1 MLESL
6 GFIILI
12 SFLLGSLFEKI
23 NTPKIIAMILIGIIF
38 GHFGFNLID
47 KSILNISKDLRQFA
61 LVVILTRAGLSLKF
75 EDIKKAG
82 RPAIL
87 LCFLPALF
95 EIIAFTLIG
104 GKILNIT
111 RLEAGIIGS
120 IIAAVSPAIV
130 VPRMLNLMDKG
141 YGIDK
146 NIPQMIL
153 AGASVDDIFVLVVF
167 TSLIVLEGGG
177 KISVLSFLNIPISIL
192 IGAVLGYMVGIVL
205 SKLFKKVNI
214 IDTKKLLI
222 IISVSFLLLKFEE
235 ILGKYIAFSPL
246 IAIMVMGMAINKKDI
261 KVAENVEKKYK
272 DLWIFAEILLFV
284 LVGASVDIN
293 YILNTGLKGVGLI
306 LIALIIRMVG
316 VYISLIGTNLNI
328 KEKIF
333 VLFSYSPKATVQ
345 AAIGGIPLAL
355 GFGFGDIAL
364 SMAVLSILITAP
376 LGSILIDKNYKRLLS
391 KSR

>member
-141 YGIDK
+141 YGTDK

-235 ILGKYIAFSPL
+235 IIGKYIAFSPL

>member
-12 SFLLGSLFEKI
+12 SLLLGSLFEKI

-38 GHFGFNLID
+38 GPFGLNLID
-47 KSILNISKDLRQFA
+47 KSIMDISKDLRQFA
-61 LVVILTRAGLSLKF
+61 LVVILTRAGLSLSF
-75 EDIKKAG
+75 DDIKKAG

-87 LCFLPALF
+87 LCFVPALF
-95 EIIAFTLIG
+95 EIAAFTLLG
-104 GKILNIT
+104 PKILNIT
-111 RLEAGIIGS
+111 RLQAGIIGS

-141 YGIDK
+141 YGKDK

-167 TSLIVLEGGG
+167 TSLIALESGGE
-177 KISVLSFLNIPISIL
+177 ISIISFLNIPISIL
-192 IGAVLGYMVGIVL
+192 IGAILGYIIGILL
-205 SKLFKKVNI
+205 SKLFKQVEI
-214 IDTKKLLI
+214 IDTKKLLT
-222 IISVSFLLLKFEE
+222 IISISFLLLKLEE
-235 ILGKYIAFSPL
+235 VVGNYILFSPL
-246 IAIMVMGMAINKKDI
+246 IAIMVIGMAINKKNI
-261 KVAENVEKKYK
+261 KVAENIEKKYN
-272 DLWIFAEILLFV
+272 DLWVFAEILLFV
-284 LVGASVDIN
+284 LVGASVNIN
-293 YILNTGLKGVGLI
+293 YILNTGLKGAGLI
-306 LIALIIRMVG
+306 LIALIIRMIG
-316 VYISLIGTNLNI
+316 VYISLIGTKLNL

>member
-61 LVVILTRAGLSLKF
+61 LVVILTRAGLLLKF

-141 YGIDK
+141 YGTDK

-316 VYISLIGTNLNI
+316 VYISLIGTNLNL

>member
-141 YGIDK
+141 YGTDK